1 MRLLFLSRVAT
12 IRVGWLG
19 WHVGRWWV
27 PAAVT
32 LDITLR
38 FIGFPS
44 PTKQVSIIIVRQL
57 REWVGG
63 GRPSWGNT
71 VEAGAPKQVGG
82 GVVPVEM
89 RVNTPNTP
97 SLAPPR
103 ATAAREPS
111 LAHHARC
118 IVVVYSFWCWLLLAW
133 HCHSISFPQLP
144 L

>member
-1 MRLLFLSRVAT
+1 MCVILAPLPVSWQPCFVSKVSN
-12 IRVGWLG
+12 LG
-19 WHVGRWWV
+19 HTWWV

-82 GVVPVEM
+82 GVVLVEM

-118 IVVVYSFWCWLLLAW
+118 IVVVY
-133 HCHSISFPQLP
+133 
-144 L
+144 